1 MSTRPTQFEKGRSG
15 NPSGRPKGS
24 RSRSTLALEAI
35 LEGEAE
41 AITRKVIAL
50 ALDGDGPALRMCMDR
65 IAPPRKDRHVPF
77 ALPTIETA
85 ADAVKASAALV
96 AAVAE
101 GELTPSEA
109 SDLGKLVETVIRGIE
124 LTDVQERL
132 TKLEG
137 LGK

>member
-1 MSTRPTQFEKGRSG
+1 MSERSSQFEKGRSG

-77 ALPTIETA
+77 ALPLIETA
-85 ADAVKASAALV
+85 ANAVKASAALV
-96 AAVAE
+96 AAVAD

-109 SDLGKLVETVIRGIE
+109 SDLSKLVETVIRSIE

-132 TKLEG
+132 ARLEG
-137 LGK
+137 LGT

>member
-1 MSTRPTQFEKGRSG
+1 MNAGTFKTGESG
-15 NPSGRPKGS
+15 NPSGRPKGA
-24 RSRSTLALEAI
+24 RNRATLALEAI

-41 AITRKVIAL
+41 ALTRRAVAL
-50 ALDGDGPALRMCMDR
+50 ALEGDTVALRLFLDR
-65 IAPPRKDRHVPF
+65 IAPARKDRHVPF
-77 ALPTIETA
+77 ALPPISTA

-132 TKLEG
+132 ARLEG
-137 LGK
+137 TQK

>member
-1 MSTRPTQFEKGRSG
+1 MTERQTQFEKGRSG

-24 RSRSTLALEAI
+24 RSRAALALEAI
-35 LEGEAE
+35 LDGEAE
-41 AITRKVIAL
+41 AITRKVIEL
-50 ALDGDGPALRMCMDR
+50 ALEGDGPALRMCMDR
-65 IAPPRKDRHVPF
+65 ISPPRKDRHVPF
-77 ALPTIETA
+77 ALPPLETA

-124 LTDVQERL
+124 LTDVQDRL
-132 TKLEG
+132 ARLESI
-137 LGK
+137 GK